1 MHGMD
6 NIKKGFGAWGVL
18 LAIHKLVVFESR
30 MRRIMLE
37 LMTEGMGGKGCIM
50 CSFMICTARQIV
62 GYQCTLAKLV
72 RTVAWLGV

>member
-1 MHGMD
+1 MDYKAVHGMD

-50 CSFMICTARQIV
+50 CGS
-62 GYQCTLAKLV
+62 
-72 RTVAWLGV
+72 